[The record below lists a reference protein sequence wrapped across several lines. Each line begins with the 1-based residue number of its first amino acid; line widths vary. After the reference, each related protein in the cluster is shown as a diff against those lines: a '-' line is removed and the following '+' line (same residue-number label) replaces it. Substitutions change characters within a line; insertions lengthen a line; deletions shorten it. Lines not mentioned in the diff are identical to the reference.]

1 MQPNRVLWTV
11 LVSVTLVLPGARA
24 ASSQTLNAP
33 PAQTPG
39 GPSAE
44 RKGFIVGIGAGG
56 GLHWIPES
64 SVTGGSLDRSAFA
77 VGPDFKIGY
86 APTDQFLI
94 YYSAKAVFTQA
105 TDYDAV
111 GISGFGVTYMTRPMS
126 PSFFV
131 TGIAGAGGRATVE
144 SRDWRDGRGFGVGAG
159 YEFNR
164 HWSISGDALFLR
176 FGDNDNHTV
185 LLATL
190 GYLFY

>member
-1 MQPNRVLWTV
+1 MTPSGILWAV
-11 LVSVTLVLPGARA
+11 LVSATLLLPGARA
-24 ASSQTLNAP
+24 ALAQTSNAP

-56 GLHWIPES
+56 ALHRIPEGR
-64 SVTGGSLDRSAFA
+64 VTGGSLDRSAFA
-77 VGPDFKIGY
+77 VGTDFKIGY

-94 YYSAKAVFTQA
+94 YYSAKAAFTQA

-111 GISGFGVTYMTRPMS
+111 GMSGFGVTYITRPTS

-131 TGIAGAGGRATVE
+131 TGIAGESARATLE
-144 SRDWRDGRGFGVGAG
+144 SRDWGVGRGLGVGGG
-159 YEFNR
+159 YEFKR
-164 HWSISGDALFLR
+164 RWSISGDALFLR
-176 FGDNDNHTV
+176 MGDNDNHGV
-185 LLATL
+185 LLATV

>member
-1 MQPNRVLWTV
+1 MTPYRIFLAVF
-11 LVSVTLVLPGARA
+11 VSATLVLPGAGA
-24 ASSQTLNAP
+24 ASAQTFNAS
-33 PAQTPG
+33 PAQIPV

-56 GLHWIPES
+56 ALHRIPEGR
-64 SVTGGSLDRSAFA
+64 VTGDNLDRSAFA
-77 VGPDFKIGY
+77 FGTDFKIGY

-94 YYSAKAVFTQA
+94 YYSAKAAFPQA

-111 GISGFGVTYMTRPMS
+111 GVSGFGVTYMTRPTS

-131 TGIAGAGGRATVE
+131 TGIAGESARATLE
-144 SRDWRDGRGFGVGAG
+144 SRDWSVGRGLGVGGG
-159 YEFNR
+159 YEFKR

-176 FGDNDNHTV
+176 MGDNDNHTV
-185 LLATL
+185 LLATV